1 MAEIMIDALDL
12 DEDMEFDQENEVNTG
27 NADVVIT
34 SSVKMYLREI
44 GQYDLLSR
52 EEEIKLAEAAANGD
66 QKAKDDLVNHNLRL
80 VVSIAKRYMGR
91 GLTLLDLIQE
101 GNMGLIKAVDKYD
114 VSKGFKFSTYATYWI
129 KQAISRAVMDQARNI
144 RIPVHI
150 IELMSNIKK
159 VERDFQ
165 QIHGREPKETEVAA
179 ALGIEVKKV
188 KEAYTWMK
196 DTTSLDIMVGDDDE
210 DTTVGSFIEDE
221 SVVPA
226 FTAIEENDRTTAI
239 RNILDTLND
248 REKMVIVRRFGIG
261 LDRAETLDE
270 IGKELGLSRE
280 RIRQIEAAALRKLR
294 NPRRANLLKE
304 FF

>member
-52 EEEIKLAEAAANGD
+52 EEEIKLAEAAANGS

-129 KQAISRAVMDQARNI
+129 KQAISRAVMDQTRNI

-165 QIHGREPKETEVAA
+165 QAHGREPKEAEVAA

-196 DTTSLDIMVGDDDE
+196 DTTSLDIMVGDDE
-210 DTTVGSFIEDE
+210 DTTMGSFIEDE

-226 FTAIEENDRTTAI
+226 FAAIEENDRTTAI

>member
-52 EEEIKLAEAAANGD
+52 EEEIKLAEAAANGS

-165 QIHGREPKETEVAA
+165 QAHGREPKEAEVAA
-179 ALGIEVKKV
+179 VLGIEVKKV

-196 DTTSLDIMVGDDDE
+196 DTTSLDIMVGDDE

-226 FTAIEENDRTTAI
+226 FAAIEENDRTTAI
-239 RNILDTLND
+239 RKILDTLND

>member
-12 DEDMEFDQENEVNTG
+12 DEDMEFDQANEVNTG
-27 NADVVIT
+27 SADVVVT

-52 EEEIKLAEAAANGD
+52 EEEIKLAEAAANGS

-129 KQAISRAVMDQARNI
+129 KQAISRAVMDQTRNI

-165 QIHGREPKETEVAA
+165 QAHGREPKEAEVAA
-179 ALGIEVKKV
+179 ILGIEVKKV

-196 DTTSLDIMVGDDDE
+196 DTTSLDIMVGDDE

-221 SVVPA
+221 SVVPT

>member
-34 SSVKMYLREI
+34 SSVKMYLRDI

-52 EEEIKLAEAAANGD
+52 EEEIKLAEAAANGS

-159 VERDFQ
+159 IERDFQ
-165 QIHGREPKETEVAA
+165 QTHGREPKEVEVAA
-179 ALGIEVKKV
+179 VLGIEVKKV

-196 DTTSLDIMVGDDDE
+196 DTTSLDIMVGDDE

-226 FTAIEENDRTTAI
+226 FAAIEENDRTTAI

>member
-12 DEDMEFDQENEVNTG
+12 DEDMEFDQENEVTTG
-27 NADVVIT
+27 SSDVVIT

-52 EEEIKLAEAAANGD
+52 EDEIKLAEAAANGS

-159 VERDFQ
+159 VEREFQ
-165 QIHGREPKETEVAA
+165 QNNGREPKEAEVAA
-179 ALGIEVKKV
+179 ALSIDVKKV

-196 DTTSLDIMVGDDDE
+196 DTTSLDIMVGDDE
-210 DTTVGSFIEDE
+210 DTTIGSFIEDE

-239 RNILDTLND
+239 KNILDTLND

>member
-12 DEDMEFDQENEVNTG
+12 DEDMEFDQENEVNTD
-27 NADVVIT
+27 NADVIIT

-52 EEEIKLAEAAANGD
+52 EEEIKLAEAAANGS

-129 KQAISRAVMDQARNI
+129 KQAISRAVTDQARNI

-165 QIHGREPKETEVAA
+165 QAHGREPKEAEVAA
-179 ALGIEVKKV
+179 ALGVEVKKV

-196 DTTSLDIMVGDDDE
+196 DTTSLDIMVGDDE

-221 SVVPA
+221 SVVE
-226 FTAIEENDRTTAI
+226 FVETKDVTSEEDKK
-239 RNILDTLND
+239 LDGGPVYISYIF
-248 REKMVIVRRFGIG
+248 KG
-261 LDRAETLDE
+261 
-270 IGKELGLSRE
+270 
-280 RIRQIEAAALRKLR
+280 
-294 NPRRANLLKE
+294 LKE
-304 FF
+304 GKTTITFKYVNITDNSIEKEDKVTVKVDKSGNK

>member
-44 GQYDLLSR
+44 GQYNLLSR
-52 EEEIKLAEAAANGD
+52 EEEIKLAEAAANGS

-165 QIHGREPKETEVAA
+165 QAHGRKPKEVEVAA
-179 ALGIEVKKV
+179 ALGVEVKKV

-196 DTTSLDIMVGDDDE
+196 DTTSLDIMVGDDE
-210 DTTVGSFIEDE
+210 DTTVSSFIEDE

-226 FTAIEENDRTTAI
+226 FAAIEENDCTTAI
-239 RNILDTLND
+239 RNILNTLND

>member
-1 MAEIMIDALDL
+1 MAEITIDALDL

-27 NADVVIT
+27 STDVIIT

-52 EEEIKLAEAAANGD
+52 EEEIKLAEAAANGS

-165 QIHGREPKETEVAA
+165 QTHGREPKEAEVAT

-196 DTTSLDIMVGDDDE
+196 DTTSLDIMVGDDE

-226 FTAIEENDRTTAI
+226 FTTIEENDRTTAI

>member
-27 NADVVIT
+27 SADVIIT

-52 EEEIKLAEAAANGD
+52 EEEIKLAEAAANGS

-165 QIHGREPKETEVAA
+165 QTHGREPKEAEVAA
-179 ALGIEVKKV
+179 VLGIEIKKV

-196 DTTSLDIMVGDDDE
+196 DTTSLDIMVGDDE

>member
-12 DEDMEFDQENEVNTG
+12 DENMEFDQENEVNAG
-27 NADVVIT
+27 SADVIIT

-52 EEEIKLAEAAANGD
+52 EEEIKLAEAAANGS

-165 QIHGREPKETEVAA
+165 QAHGREPKEAEVAA
-179 ALGIEVKKV
+179 VLGIEVKKV

-196 DTTSLDIMVGDDDE
+196 DTTSLDIMVGDDE

-226 FTAIEENDRTTAI
+226 FAAIEENDRTIAI

>member
-27 NADVVIT
+27 SADVIIT

-52 EEEIKLAEAAANGD
+52 EEEIKLAEAAANGS
-66 QKAKDDLVNHNLRL
+66 QKAKDNLVNHNLRL

-129 KQAISRAVMDQARNI
+129 KQAISRAVMDQTRNI

-165 QIHGREPKETEVAA
+165 QAHGREPKEAEVAA
-179 ALGIEVKKV
+179 ILGIEVKKV
-188 KEAYTWMK
+188 KEAYAWMK
-196 DTTSLDIMVGDDDE
+196 DTTSLDIMVGDDE

-280 RIRQIEAAALRKLR
+280 RVRQIEAAALRKLR

>member
-1 MAEIMIDALDL
+1 MAEVMVN
-12 DEDMEFDQENEVNTG
+12 ENSNAVIVNPIK
-27 NADVVIT
+27 V
-34 SSVKMYLREI
+34 YLKGI
-44 GQYDLLSR
+44 SQYTLLTK
-52 EEEIKLAEAAANGD
+52 EEEVELAKAAAKGN
-66 QKAKDDLVNHNLRL
+66 QAAKEKLINHNLRL

-129 KQAISRAVMDQARNI
+129 KQAISRAIMDQARNI

-159 VERDFQ
+159 AERDFQ
-165 QIHGREPKETEVAA
+165 QAHGREPKDAEVAA
-179 ALGIEVKKV
+179 ALNIEVKKV
-188 KEAYTWMK
+188 KEAHTWMK
-196 DTTSLDIMVGDDDE
+196 DTTSLDIMVGDDE
-210 DTTVGSFIEDE
+210 DTTIGSFIEDE
-221 SVVPA
+221 SATPA
-226 FTAIEENDRTTAI
+226 FTAIEENDRTAAI

-248 REKMVIVRRFGIG
+248 REKTVIMRRFGID

-270 IGKELGLSRE
+270 IGKELGLSKE